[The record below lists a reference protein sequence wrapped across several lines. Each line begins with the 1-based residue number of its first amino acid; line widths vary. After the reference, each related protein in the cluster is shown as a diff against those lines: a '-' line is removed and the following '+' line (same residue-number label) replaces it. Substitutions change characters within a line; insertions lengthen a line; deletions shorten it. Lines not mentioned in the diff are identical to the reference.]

1 MNYYRQIIRL
11 GLPILV
17 GQAGLVVL
25 GFADT
30 SMVGHYDTQ
39 ALAAASFV
47 NNLFNVALFAI
58 IGFCMGL
65 TPLIGALYAQND
77 SRGIGRVLKA
87 GVRVNLVFSLLVTA
101 VMVVLYFNVDR
112 MGQPEQLLPL
122 IRPYYRLYLYGLV
135 PLALFNALAQ
145 WSYGIGN
152 SALPM
157 WIMLGANALNILGN
171 YMLIY
176 GNWGAPELGLYGAGL
191 STLAARVTGP
201 IVMAAVFMLRPA
213 YRAYSD
219 AYRHARGWTRSVGK
233 VIRTSLPVSAQMT
246 CEAASFTFAAVVAGW
261 LANGDIALAAFQVVA
276 ITGTLGFTLYY
287 SLGTAI
293 SVVVAQEAG
302 TANRRGMRRAA
313 GNGYV
318 CMLVLMSL
326 STAVFVGFG
335 KQVMGVFTEDPRVLA
350 LAMSVLLPLVLYQ
363 IFDATQVCFAN
374 ALRGTS
380 HVMPMLWTAFV
391 SYVLIGAPATWL
403 VAIPLG
409 MGLYGIV
416 LSFSLSLGLAGLLFM
431 FFFLRATRPKRD
443 GEGALQKNFL
453 NSANIV

>member
-1 MNYYRQIIRL
+1 MTHGYYRQIIRL

-58 IGFCMGL
+58 LGFCMGL
-65 TPLIGALYAQND
+65 TPLIGALFTQQDYA
-77 SRGIGRVLKA
+77 GIGRTLKA
-87 GVRVNLVFSLLVTA
+87 GVYANIVFSALVTL
-101 VMVVLYFNVDR
+101 VMTVLYFNVHR
-112 MGQPEQLLPL
+112 LGQPEQLLPL
-122 IRPYYRLYLYGLV
+122 IRPYYRLYLYSLI
-135 PLALFNALAQ
+135 PLAVFNALAQ
-145 WSYGIGN
+145 WSYAIGN
-152 SALPM
+152 TSMPM
-157 WIMLGANALNILGN
+157 WIMLGANLLNITGN

-191 STLAARVTGP
+191 STLVARLAGP
-201 IVMAAVFMLRPA
+201 AIIIGIFLLRPA
-213 YRAYSD
+213 YRAYST
-219 AYRHARGWTRSVGK
+219 AFRHAAGWTRSVGT
-233 VIRTSLPVSAQMT
+233 VVRTSLPVSAQMT

-261 LANGDIALAAFQVVA
+261 LANGDINLAAFQIVA

-302 TANRRGMRRAA
+302 TDNRRGMRRAA

-326 STAVFVGFG
+326 STCVFVCFG
-335 KQVMGVFTEDPRVLA
+335 RQVMGVFTEDPAVLA
-350 LAMSVLLPLVLYQ
+350 LAMSVLLPLILYQ

-380 HVMPMLWTAFV
+380 HVLPMLWTAFI
-391 SYVLIGAPATWL
+391 SYVVLGSPATWL
-403 VAIPLG
+403 MAIPLD
-409 MGLYGIV
+409 MGLYGII
-416 LSFSLSLGLAGLLFM
+416 LSFSLSLGLAGALFM
-431 FFFLRATRPKRD
+431 YFFLRATRPK
-443 GEGALQKNFL
+443 K
-453 NSANIV
+453 